1 MDYLFQAFFKES
13 HFFQTK
19 KTTTKKQKS
28 ARTFLFCIKH
38 IFLMSMCLHKTYI
51 SHYVFV

>member
-19 KTTTKKQKS
+19 KNNNKETKVCKN
-28 ARTFLFCIKH
+28 FFILY
-38 IFLMSMCLHKTYI
+38 KTYI
-51 SHYVFV
+51 SNVDVFT